1 MSLARRPS
9 SSRRLRQAALF
20 AAVTLLVL
28 GGGVLHRLV
37 AQQSMD
43 EVQIKTQH
51 VAGNIY
57 MLEGRG
63 GNIGVSA
70 GADGLLMVDDQ
81 YAPLA
86 PKIQVALEKLDKG
99 ELEFL
104 LNTHYHGD
112 HVGGNATF
120 GVEAPIIAHDN
131 VRVRLVSGYRPF
143 GRPPEPQPKEA
154 LPVITFDE
162 SVTIHFNDE
171 KIEVIHFPEG
181 HTDGDSIIFFTGSNV
196 VHMGDHLFVDS
207 FPFVDLGA
215 GGNVL
220 GLVDN
225 VAEVLERIPADA
237 RVIPGHGPLADVES
251 LRRYH
256 DTLTETIEIVR
267 RRRAE
272 GKSLEEIQEAGLPA
286 RFDSWGGGFIKTP
299 DWLEFVYRSLEARGS

>member
-1 MSLARRPS
+1 MSHSGRTP

-20 AAVTLLVL
+20 GAVTLLVL
-28 GGGVLHRLV
+28 GGGFLHRLV
-37 AQQSMD
+37 AQAPMD
-43 EVQIKTQH
+43 EVKIKTQH

-70 GADGLLMVDDQ
+70 GEDGLLMVDDQ

-86 PKIQVALEKLDKG
+86 TKIRVALEELKKG
-99 ELEFL
+99 ELEFI

-112 HVGGNATF
+112 HVGSNAAF
-120 GVEAPIIAHDN
+120 GPDAPIIAHDN
-131 VRVRLVSGYRPF
+131 VRARLVSGHQPF
-143 GRPPEPQPKEA
+143 GGTPKPLPREA

-162 SVTIHFNDE
+162 SVTIHFNGE
-171 KIEVIHFPEG
+171 EIEVIHFPQG

-196 VHMGDHLFVDS
+196 VHMGDHMFVDS

-220 GLVDN
+220 GLTEN
-225 VAEVLERIPADA
+225 VATVLERIPADA
-237 RVIPGHGPLADVES
+237 GIIPGHGPLTDVDS

-256 DTLTETIEIVR
+256 GMLKETIEIVR
-267 RRRAE
+267 QRKAE
-272 GKSLEEIQEAGLPA
+272 GQSLEEIQEAGLPS
-286 RFDSWGGGFIKTP
+286 RWDSWGSGFIKTP
-299 DWLEFVYRSLEARGS
+299 DWLEFVHQSLEERSS